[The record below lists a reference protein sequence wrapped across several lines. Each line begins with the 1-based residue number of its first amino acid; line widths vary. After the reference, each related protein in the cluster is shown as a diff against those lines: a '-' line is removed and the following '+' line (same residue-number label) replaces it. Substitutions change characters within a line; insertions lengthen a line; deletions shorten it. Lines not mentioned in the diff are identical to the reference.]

1 MTMRQGCYLATIKH
15 QFYMGSLAW
24 EFNLG
29 AKIGSP
35 ALYQCVRPCTCSK
48 HFLFFC
54 IHSIIEKYWKHFF
67 LRFKILYM
75 FIVTDTRQRLKHSN
89 DIYVHYQLKQELIN
103 LSMNFPQFS
112 SALKELLWVIFYHN
126 YAVEIAPMQ

>member
-24 EFNLG
+24 EFNLR

-48 HFLFFC
+48 HCFWDKW
-54 IHSIIEKYWKHFF
+54 HNG
-67 LRFKILYM
+67 KIQMSFYYVSY
-75 FIVTDTRQRLKHSN
+75 IVYTYVEIDTRQRLKDS
-89 DIYVHYQLKQELIN
+89 LG
-103 LSMNFPQFS
+103 
-112 SALKELLWVIFYHN
+112 WR
-126 YAVEIAPMQ
+126 